1 MQPIVPRV
9 AKHRREDYNM
19 FIINEN
25 HRFTLRRALALIL
38 IYGVFGLV
46 LLLA

>member
-9 AKHRREDYNM
+9 AKYRREDCKM

-25 HRFTLRRALALIL
+25 RRFTLRRALALIL
-38 IYGVFGLV
+38 IYGAFGLV